1 MIRERIGAIRA
12 GLAPAVRLVCVSKY
26 HPAEAIQEAY
36 QAGERDFAESRVQEL
51 LLKQAALPKDIRW
64 HFIGH
69 LQTNKVR
76 AIVPFVH
83 LIQSVDSVR
92 LLETIEKECAR
103 IDRTVD
109 VLLEVHVAQEESK
122 SGFLPSE
129 IVPLL
134 QTDLREQYPHVRF
147 RGIMG
152 MATNTDDE
160 AEIRRCFWQLAT
172 IFKGHNGGADWD
184 TLSMGMS
191 EDYEIAIA
199 CGANMVRIGS
209 TIFGE
214 RQY

>member
-12 GLAPAVRLVCVSKY
+12 GLAPVVRLVCVSKY

-109 VLLEVHVAQEESK
+109 VLLEVHVAQEESN

-129 IVPLL
+129 IAPLL
-134 QTDLREQYPHVRF
+134 QTDLRKQYPHVRF

-160 AEIRRCFWQLAT
+160 AEIRRCFQQLAE
-172 IFKGHNGGADWD
+172 IFNGHNRGADWD

>member
-1 MIRERIGAIRA
+1 MPG
-12 GLAPAVRLVCVSKY
+12 VRLVCVSKY
-26 HPAEAIQEAY
+26 HPVEAVQEAY

-51 LLKQAALPKDIRW
+51 LQKQAALPKDIRW

-103 IDRTVD
+103 IDRTMD

-134 QTDLREQYPHVRF
+134 QTNLRAQYPHVRF

-160 AEIRRCFWQLAT
+160 AEIRRCFRQLAE
-172 IFKGHNGGADWD
+172 IFEGHKGDEDWD

-209 TIFGE
+209 TIFS
-214 RQY
+214 RFAR

>member
-1 MIRERIGAIRA
+1 M
-12 GLAPAVRLVCVSKY
+12 RLVCVSKY
-26 HPAEAIQEAY
+26 HPVEAIQEAY

-129 IVPLL
+129 IEPLL
-134 QTDLREQYPHVRF
+134 QTDLRKQYPHVRF

-160 AEIRRCFWQLAT
+160 AEIRRCFQQLAEV
-172 IFKGHNGGADWD
+172 FKGHNGGADWD

-191 EDYEIAIA
+191 EDYETAIA